1 MAMRNVILVLAC
13 LACVGQART
22 TGSRDEGTDLKSLA
36 SLLLASNPS
45 AGFASSGP
53 AARLAGR
60 QVGTASKITPT
71 LQRSDDV
78 AMLEVKVPDKRPKE
92 LYPWPN
98 METKE
103 GVREFAYGFWIGG
116 VGGAVV
122 AFVLLINIDF
132 FN

>member
-1 MAMRNVILVLAC
+1 MRSISLMLVLVCA
-13 LACVGQART
+13 GHARRVNIQSEAD
-22 TGSRDEGTDLKSLA
+22 GADELNSLA
-36 SLLLASNPS
+36 KLLLASSPS
-45 AGFASSGP
+45 AAFTSLPPVARP
-53 AARLAGR
+53 AAGNAAR
-60 QVGTASKITPT
+60 TASIPA
-71 LQRSDDV
+71 RSHDV
-78 AMLEVKVPDKRPKE
+78 SMLEVKVPDKRPKE